1 MMSQMR
7 RSYSKKKKL
16 LIYLFYMEK
25 RIRLISTSV
34 KLQVVKTLKEFYD
47 IPLKDAKDIVDS
59 IPTTLPLVDE
69 NWKLKSLEMQLL
81 SLGCKIEVLNANNTP
96 IHNNIQTVNP
106 MNHVNELKRSTP
118 TTPTS
123 APESSFDKM
132 LYEYMGEIQRV
143 ESELNQQLYEIGKKI
158 DAGFT
163 QMANLVETV
172 TDFAV
177 NVSQGLISNE
187 NRGKI
192 VFWGDVASKAI
203 QTIGAVRNAYQHNK
217 ALDKLLVQKQAIA
230 SAKRAS
236 LQRILPKIEKVHNQ
250 LEKIVV
256 AEGKKSYELSKL
268 EDSSIRDLLFN
279 NMDKKLAAYRAAEY
293 VSLTSEYLMA
303 EYNAWLDG
311 DQRSSIPRPTYL
323 DVNQNI
329 VSLLAPGDNNNTRK
343 ISSTLGSSPST
354 LQGSTLYF
362 LHDTSLTSV
371 LLLGEGMVPD
381 EENPGEDTF
390 VTQEVP
396 QIQSD
401 VIGDIISTNEAFQS
415 FKQSALDYKEIKD
428 GDYSGMIGCLGTIVS
443 IGGTWA
449 LFHFFLNDWATWIQW
464 VVGIIIAGILFSI
477 FVSIQSNIENKV
489 KDKLNAINQDN
500 FDDLIE
506 KTGYVE
512 IQEPDVEK
520 KSVVG
525 TAVSGLLDMV
535 GGAEGIMNITNN
547 FLRKR

>member
-1 MMSQMR
+1 MK
-7 RSYSKKKKL
+7 YNEL
-16 LIYLFYMEK
+16 PTK
-25 RIRLISTSV
+25 RIMELATSGDSKACLELSKRYASGTVLLEKNSEKARYWNNKAKGIDTPTETSSKTATKNHSTPRTTNSS
-34 KLQVVKTLKEFYD
+34 E
-47 IPLKDAKDIVDS
+47 IAK
-59 IPTTLPLVDE
+59 
-69 NWKLKSLEMQLL
+69 Q
-81 SLGCKIEVLNANNTP
+81 G
-96 IHNNIQTVNP
+96 NIQNKA
-106 MNHVNELKRSTP
+106 N
-118 TTPTS
+118 TS
-123 APESSFDKM
+123 ALSTGSKNQFDIM
-132 LYEYMGEIQRV
+132 LDEYMGEIQRV
-143 ESELNQQLYEIGKKI
+143 ESELNQQLNEIGEKI

-163 QMANLVETV
+163 QMANLIETV

-177 NVSQGLISNE
+177 EASQGLISDQ
-187 NRGKI
+187 NRNKI
-192 VFWGDVASKAI
+192 GLWGDRAVNAI
-203 QTIGAVRNAYQHNK
+203 NLAGSVYNAYQHNK
-217 ALDKLLVQKQAIA
+217 ALDKLLVQKQTIA

-236 LQRILPKIEKVHNQ
+236 LQRILPRIEKTHDKIEK
-250 LEKIVV
+250 LIV

-268 EDSSIRDLLFN
+268 KDSSIRDLFFT
-279 NMDKKLAAYRAAEY
+279 NMDKILAAYRAAEY

-329 VSLLAPGDNNNTRK
+329 VSLLAPGNNNNVRK
-343 ISSTLGSSPST
+343 ISSTLSSSPKT
-354 LQGSTLYF
+354 LQGSSLYF

-381 EENPGEDTF
+381 EANPGEDIF
-390 VTQEVP
+390 VTQDIP

-415 FKQSALDYKEIKD
+415 FKQYALEYKSVDNYIIP
-428 GDYSGMIGCLGTIVS
+428 GIFFCFGLIIS
-443 IGGTWA
+443 IGGPWA
-449 LFHFFLNDWATWIQW
+449 LFHYYLTDWATWIQW
-464 VVGIIIAGILFSI
+464 VVGIIIAGILVTFFS
-477 FVSIQSNIENKV
+477 SIGEKMMDRIS
-489 KDKLNAINQDN
+489 DKLNAINQEYFN
-500 FDDLIE
+500 DLIE

-535 GGAEGIMNITNN
+535 GGVEGIMNIGSS